1 MDRLIQMG
9 KDLGYEGEKLQ
20 DFVKQQQDYER
31 GERIAERELERDRIA
46 AQEKERA
53 DKLAAQ
59 EKERADKLAAQEKER
74 ADKLAAQEKDRE
86 IELTKIA
93 AQEKDRE
100 IELAKIAA
108 QEKDREIELAKI
120 TAERDIE
127 MARIEGIAEQAER
140 DRELKRTELET
151 DRESKLSSEIELE
164 KLKHSFEMKHLEL
177 IGQLEVQRATFKTE
191 LEKQKSEKL
200 VHARDPK
207 LPYFEE
213 SKDKMDS
220 YLSRF
225 EKYATANKWDKNV
238 WAAYLS
244 ALLKGRALDVYDR
257 LSTEDAADYDKLKD
271 ALLKNFD
278 MTERGF
284 RKKFRYSRPERSETF
299 IQFSSRLCSYLNKW
313 LTMAKVEKS
322 FEAVC
327 DFMARDQFLEACSRE
342 LFVHLKPKAFENL
355 DAMAKEADLFAE
367 ARGGVFSCVNKGQR
381 YNNKAAAQSK
391 PESKPSG
398 KPEIKCGIC
407 GKGHLTIR
415 CYKNPDR
422 KQAYSAEVASGS
434 SASKGSNSDY
444 GGETEQGTQK
454 SEESESSRG
463 RGYTR
468 GRGRGYFRGRGKT
481 DGAPRG
487 GGHQMSFCQTEV
499 SRESDDGIESI
510 YQSKIDSSLN
520 SDSNV
525 KEGVCYFLKSRLTT
539 AEGTV
544 NSSKVEVLRDTGCTC
559 CTVKRSLVSDDQ
571 LTGKESYVSLIDET
585 TQKYP
590 LAVIDV
596 DCPFFIGK
604 TEALCIEDTLYDLVI
619 GNIDGSKLPDMS
631 HFSAAAVTRS
641 QAKPSESAC
650 RKIKVPDQIIN
661 EDKEALKQAQA
672 TDPNLDSIRGR
683 VESGSI
689 TESRGLNRG
698 ETKFVRKKGLLY
710 RQFTKGNKVTL
721 ELVIPGVFREKVLRL
736 AHETLL
742 TEHLGIKKTLDRV
755 VSEFF
760 WPGVCG
766 DVARFCKSCD
776 ICQRTIQKGR
786 ITKVPLGKMPLI
798 DTPFKRV
805 AVDIVGPIEP
815 RSDKKSRYILTMIDY
830 ATRYPEAV
838 ALPSIETERVAE
850 ALIAMFSRVG
860 IPSEMLIEHES
871 RVTIEVMNEVSRLL
885 LLQQLTTIPYQP
897 YSKGPVER
905 FHAMLKRVLLTMC
918 AERPNDWD
926 RYLPALLFA
935 VREIPQE
942 SLGFSPFELLYGR
955 NVRGPMQI
963 LRELWSVEE
972 TDEHA
977 RLTYQYVIDL
987 RERLEKTCKLA
998 QDNVRKL
1005 DIKQNAFYD
1014 KRARSRKF
1022 DVGDKVL
1029 LLLPSESNKVLLQWN
1044 GPYEVLEV
1052 VNAMNYKINVK
1063 GVVNTYPANM
1073 LKLYVERQNVTS
1085 YRSAAIDAHCNVKSK
1100 DHSDPTVQR
1109 VIVDTVTS
1117 NNVRCGDVTHG
1128 DVTSVKDSPS
1138 QVSISERDEE
1148 LRAEATDPVRSVT
1161 PSRGNVK
1168 RDVKLT
1174 SDVKVAETPKGG
1186 DFHLVF
1192 DHTYPYS
1199 PIPFEARHKDTKRC
1213 WILEL
1218 DRFIARESLGQ

>member
-9 KDLGYEGEKLQ
+9 KDLGYAGEKLQ

-31 GERIAERELERDRIA
+31 GERIAERELER
-46 AQEKERA
+46 A

-59 EKERADKLAAQEKER
+59 D
-74 ADKLAAQEKDRE
+74 
-86 IELTKIA
+86 
-93 AQEKDRE
+93 KDRE
-100 IELAKIAA
+100 IELA
-108 QEKDREIELAKI
+108 RI

-151 DRESKLSSEIELE
+151 DKESKLSSEIELE

-177 IGQLEVQRATFKTE
+177 MGQLEVQKATFKTE

-200 VHARDPK
+200 AHARDPK

-257 LSTEDAADYDKLKD
+257 LSTEDAADYGKLKD

-381 YNNKAAAQSK
+381 DNNKGAAQSK

-434 SASKGSNSDY
+434 SGSKGSNSDY
-444 GGETEQGTQK
+444 GGKNEQGTQIK

-487 GGHQMSFCQTEV
+487 GGHQMSFCKTEV
-499 SRESDDGIESI
+499 NRDTDDGIESI

-525 KEGVCYFLKSRLTT
+525 KEGVCYFLKSRLPT

-544 NSSKVEVLRDTGCTC
+544 NGRKVEVLRDTGCTC

-571 LTGKESYVSLIDET
+571 LIGKESYVTLIDET

-596 DCPFFIGK
+596 DCPFFTGK
-604 TEALCIEDTLYDLVI
+604 TEALCMEDTLYDLVI

-641 QAKPSESAC
+641 QAKQSEKAY
-650 RKIKVPDQIIN
+650 RKLKVPDQIIN
-661 EDKEALKQAQA
+661 EDKEALKLAQA
-672 TDPNLDSIRGR
+672 TDPHLDSIRRR
-683 VESGSI
+683 VDSGNI
-689 TESRGLNRG
+689 TVSRGLNRG
-698 ETKFVRKKGLLY
+698 ETKFVQKKGLLY

-721 ELVIPGVFREKVLRL
+721 QLVIPVGFREKVLRL

-742 TEHLGIKKTLDRV
+742 AGHLGIKKTLDRV

-760 WPGVCG
+760 WQGVCG

-786 ITKVPLGKMPLI
+786 VTKVPLGKMPLI

-860 IPSEMLIEHES
+860 IPSEMLMEHES

-885 LLQQLTTIPYQP
+885 SLQQLTTIPYRP

-926 RYLPALLFA
+926 KYLPALLFA

-998 QDNVRKL
+998 QDNVRSL

-1014 KRARSRKF
+1014 KRARLRKF

-1085 YRSAAIDAHCNVKSK
+1085 YHSAAIDAHCNVKSK
-1100 DHSDPTVQR
+1100 DHRDPTVQR

-1117 NNVRCGDVTHG
+1117 NNVTCGDVTHG

-1138 QVSISERDEE
+1138 QVSISEHDEE
-1148 LRAEATDPVRSVT
+1148 LKAEATDPVRSVT

-1174 SDVKVAETPKGG
+1174 SDVNVAETPKCG

-1199 PIPFEARHKDTKRC
+1199 PIPFEARQIRYK
-1213 WILEL
+1213 EML
-1218 DRFIARESLGQ
+1218 DFGIR

>member
-9 KDLGYEGEKLQ
+9 KDLGYAGEKLQ

-46 AQEKERA
+46 AEK
-53 DKLAAQ
+53 DKLVV
-59 EKERADKLAAQEKER
+59 
-74 ADKLAAQEKDRE
+74 
-86 IELTKIA
+86 
-93 AQEKDRE
+93 QEKDRE
-100 IELAKIAA
+100 IELARIAAEEAKADKERELERDKLAA

-127 MARIEGIAEQAER
+127 MARIEGTAEQAER

-164 KLKHSFEMKHLEL
+164 KLKHNFEMKHLEL
-177 IGQLEVQRATFKTE
+177 MGQLEVQRVTFKTE

-200 VHARDPK
+200 AH
-207 LPYFEE
+207 FEE

-257 LSTEDAADYDKLKD
+257 LSTEDSADYDKLKD

-322 FEAVC
+322 FEAVS

-381 YNNKAAAQSK
+381 DNNKGSAQSK

-407 GKGHLTIR
+407 GKDHLTIR

-422 KQAYSAEVASGS
+422 KQAYSAGVASGS
-434 SASKGSNSDY
+434 SGSKGSNSDY
-444 GGETEQGTQK
+444 GGENEQGTQIK

-487 GGHQMSFCQTEV
+487 GGHQMSFCKTEV
-499 SRESDDGIESI
+499 SRETDDEIESI

-525 KEGVCYFLKSRLTT
+525 KEGVCYFLKSRLPT

-544 NSSKVEVLRDTGCTC
+544 NGRKVEVLRDTGCTC

-571 LTGKESYVSLIDET
+571 LIGKESYVTLIDET

-596 DCPFFIGK
+596 DCPFFTGK
-604 TEALCIEDTLYDLVI
+604 TEALCMEDTLYDLVI

-631 HFSAAAVTRS
+631 HLSAAAVSRS
-641 QAKPSESAC
+641 QAKQSENAC
-650 RKIKVPDQIIN
+650 RKLKVPDQIIN

-689 TESRGLNRG
+689 TVSRGLNRG

-710 RQFTKGNKVTL
+710 RHFTKGNKVTL
-721 ELVIPGVFREKVLRL
+721 QLVVPVGFREKVLRL

-742 TEHLGIKKTLDRV
+742 TGHLGIKKTLDRV

-760 WPGVCG
+760 L
-766 DVARFCKSCD
+766 AKS
-776 ICQRTIQKGR
+776 
-786 ITKVPLGKMPLI
+786 
-798 DTPFKRV
+798 
-805 AVDIVGPIEP
+805 
-815 RSDKKSRYILTMIDY
+815 
-830 ATRYPEAV
+830 
-838 ALPSIETERVAE
+838 
-850 ALIAMFSRVG
+850 
-860 IPSEMLIEHES
+860 
-871 RVTIEVMNEVSRLL
+871 
-885 LLQQLTTIPYQP
+885 
-897 YSKGPVER
+897 
-905 FHAMLKRVLLTMC
+905 
-918 AERPNDWD
+918 
-926 RYLPALLFA
+926 
-935 VREIPQE
+935 
-942 SLGFSPFELLYGR
+942 
-955 NVRGPMQI
+955 
-963 LRELWSVEE
+963 LW
-972 TDEHA
+972 
-977 RLTYQYVIDL
+977 
-987 RERLEKTCKLA
+987 
-998 QDNVRKL
+998 
-1005 DIKQNAFYD
+1005 
-1014 KRARSRKF
+1014 
-1022 DVGDKVL
+1022 
-1029 LLLPSESNKVLLQWN
+1029 
-1044 GPYEVLEV
+1044 
-1052 VNAMNYKINVK
+1052 
-1063 GVVNTYPANM
+1063 
-1073 LKLYVERQNVTS
+1073 
-1085 YRSAAIDAHCNVKSK
+1085 
-1100 DHSDPTVQR
+1100 
-1109 VIVDTVTS
+1109 
-1117 NNVRCGDVTHG
+1117 
-1128 DVTSVKDSPS
+1128 
-1138 QVSISERDEE
+1138 
-1148 LRAEATDPVRSVT
+1148 
-1161 PSRGNVK
+1161 
-1168 RDVKLT
+1168 
-1174 SDVKVAETPKGG
+1174 
-1186 DFHLVF
+1186 
-1192 DHTYPYS
+1192 
-1199 PIPFEARHKDTKRC
+1199 
-1213 WILEL
+1213 
-1218 DRFIARESLGQ
+1218 

>member
-9 KDLGYEGEKLQ
+9 KDLGYAGEKLQ

-46 AQEKERA
+46 AEEAKANKEMELER
-53 DKLAAQ
+53 DRIAAQ
-59 EKERADKLAAQEKER
+59 EKERADKL
-74 ADKLAAQEKDRE
+74 
-86 IELTKIA
+86 
-93 AQEKDRE
+93 
-100 IELAKIAA
+100 AA

-177 IGQLEVQRATFKTE
+177 MGQLEVQRATFKTE

-200 VHARDPK
+200 AHARDPK

-284 RKKFRYSRPERSETF
+284 RKKFRDSRPESSETF

-381 YNNKAAAQSK
+381 DNNKGAAQSK

-434 SASKGSNSDY
+434 SGSKGSNSDY
-444 GGETEQGTQK
+444 GGENEQGTQIK

-487 GGHQMSFCQTEV
+487 GGHQMSFCKTEV
-499 SRESDDGIESI
+499 NRDTDDGIESI

-525 KEGVCYFLKSRLTT
+525 KEGVCYFLKSRLPT

-544 NSSKVEVLRDTGCTC
+544 NGRKVEVLRDTGCTC

-571 LTGKESYVSLIDET
+571 LIGKESYVTLIDET

-596 DCPFFIGK
+596 DCPFFTGK
-604 TEALCIEDTLYDLVI
+604 TEALCMEDTLYDLVI

-641 QAKPSESAC
+641 QAKQSEKAY
-650 RKIKVPDQIIN
+650 RKLKVPDQIIN

-689 TESRGLNRG
+689 TVSRGLNRG

-721 ELVIPGVFREKVLRL
+721 QLVVPVGFREKVLRL

-786 ITKVPLGKMPLI
+786 VTKVPLGKMPLI

-860 IPSEMLIEHES
+860 IPSEMLMEHES
-871 RVTIEVMNEVSRLL
+871 RITIEVMNEVSRLL
-885 LLQQLTTIPYQP
+885 SLQQLTTIPYRP
-897 YSKGPVER
+897 YSKGPVEK

-926 RYLPALLFA
+926 KYLPALLFA

-998 QDNVRKL
+998 QDNVRRL

-1085 YRSAAIDAHCNVKSK
+1085 YHSAAIDAHCNVKSK
-1100 DHSDPTVQR
+1100 DHRDPTVQR
-1109 VIVDTVTS
+1109 VIVYTVTS
-1117 NNVRCGDVTHG
+1117 NNVTCGDVTHG

-1138 QVSISERDEE
+1138 QVSISEHDEE
-1148 LRAEATDPVRSVT
+1148 LKAEATDPVRSVT

-1174 SDVKVAETPKGG
+1174 SDVNVAETPKGG

-1199 PIPFEARHKDTKRC
+1199 PIPFEARQIRYK
-1213 WILEL
+1213 EML
-1218 DRFIARESLGQ
+1218 DFGIR

>member
-9 KDLGYEGEKLQ
+9 KDLGYAGEKLQ

-53 DKLAAQ
+53 DK
-59 EKERADKLAAQEKER
+59 
-74 ADKLAAQEKDRE
+74 
-86 IELTKIA
+86 IA
-93 AQEKDRE
+93 AQEKDKE
-100 IELAKIAA
+100 IELARIAT
-108 QEKDREIELAKI
+108 E
-120 TAERDIE
+120 ERLE
-127 MARIEGIAEQAER
+127 MARMEGIAEQAER

-164 KLKHSFEMKHLEL
+164 KLKHNFEMKHLEL
-177 IGQLEVQRATFKTE
+177 MGQLEVQRATFKTE

-200 VHARDPK
+200 AHARDPK

-381 YNNKAAAQSK
+381 DNNKGAAQSK

-444 GGETEQGTQK
+444 GGENEQGTEIK
-454 SEESESSRG
+454 SEESESSRS

-487 GGHQMSFCQTEV
+487 GGHQMSFCKTEV
-499 SRESDDGIESI
+499 NRDTDDGIESI

-520 SDSNV
+520 SDSKV
-525 KEGVCYFLKSRLTT
+525 KEGVCYFLKSRLPT

-544 NSSKVEVLRDTGCTC
+544 NGRKVEVLRDTGCTC

-571 LTGKESYVSLIDET
+571 LIGKESYVTLIDET

-590 LAVIDV
+590 LAVIDF
-596 DCPFFIGK
+596 DCPFFTGK
-604 TEALCIEDTLYDLVI
+604 TEALCMEDTLYDLVI
-619 GNIDGSKLPDMS
+619 GNIDGTKLPDMS

-641 QAKPSESAC
+641 QAKQSENAC
-650 RKIKVPDQIIN
+650 RKLKVPDQIIN

-689 TESRGLNRG
+689 TVSRGLNRG
-698 ETKFVRKKGLLY
+698 ETKFVQKKGLLY

-721 ELVIPGVFREKVLRL
+721 QLVVPVGFREKVLRL
-736 AHETLL
+736 AHETLM

-786 ITKVPLGKMPLI
+786 VTKVPLGKMPLI

-860 IPSEMLIEHES
+860 IPSEMLMEHES
-871 RVTIEVMNEVSRLL
+871 RVTIEVVNEVSRLL
-885 LLQQLTTIPYQP
+885 SLQQLTTIPYRP

-926 RYLPALLFA
+926 KYLPALLFA

-1085 YRSAAIDAHCNVKSK
+1085 YRSAVIDAHCNVKSK

-1117 NNVRCGDVTHG
+1117 NNVRCGDVTPG

-1148 LRAEATDPVRSVT
+1148 LRAEATDPIRSVT

-1174 SDVKVAETPKGG
+1174 SDVKVAETPN
-1186 DFHLVF
+1186 VAIS
-1192 DHTYPYS
+1192 T
-1199 PIPFEARHKDTKRC
+1199 
-1213 WILEL
+1213 
-1218 DRFIARESLGQ
+1218 